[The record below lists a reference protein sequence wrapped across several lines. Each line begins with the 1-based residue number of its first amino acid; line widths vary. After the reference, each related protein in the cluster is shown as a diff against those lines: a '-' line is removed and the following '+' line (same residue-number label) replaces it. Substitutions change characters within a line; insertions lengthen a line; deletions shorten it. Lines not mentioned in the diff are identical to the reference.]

1 MGADNGC
8 GCHGLVD
15 VLCVGWT
22 RGMGGV
28 KVGAISPCMPS
39 TEEFVGRILRDLYC
53 TLFIAFSKKLLRLFS
68 HVNVGERL

>member
-1 MGADNGC
+1 MVESVKMGADNGC

-39 TEEFVGRILRDLYC
+39 TEEFVGRNLRDLYC
-53 TLFIAFSKKLLRLFS
+53 TLFITFSKILLLRLS
-68 HVNVGERL
+68 